1 MEVILGKIMALFVL
15 PPGLNL
21 VLALFGLLLRW
32 RFYRTGTFMIYFSFI
47 LLYIFSI
54 PLFSTNL
61 IRSQQPDTALDV
73 GTLGDTPAKV
83 IVVLGGGRYIDAPEY
98 KEDTVSIYALERI
111 RYGAYLQRKTKLPIL
126 FTGGVVYSEGT
137 PEAVLMKKVLED
149 AFIGVAHWVEDRSRT
164 TYENALY
171 TQEMLAKENI
181 QDIILVTHAYHM
193 TRSVEAFEQMGFKV
207 TPAPMGFVT
216 PDTRPLLMQLL
227 PRADALETT
236 SAVMHEWIGRLWY
249 QLRYYRSRPS

>member
-1 MEVILGKIMALFVL
+1 MEVILGKIMALFAL

-32 RFYRTGTFMIYFSFI
+32 RFHRTGTFILFFSFI

-61 IRSQQPDTALDV
+61 IRSQQPDAALDV
-73 GTLGDTPAKV
+73 STLAKTPARV
-83 IVVLGGGRYIDAPEY
+83 IVVLGGGRYTDAPEY

-111 RYGAYLQRKTKLPIL
+111 RYGAYLQRKTRLPIL
-126 FTGGVVYSEGT
+126 FTGGVVYGEGT

-193 TRSVEAFEQMGFKV
+193 ARSVEAFEQMGLQV

-216 PDTRPLLMQLL
+216 PDRRPLLMQLL
-227 PRADALETT
+227 PNARSLEMT

-249 QLRYYRSRPS
+249 QLRYYKSRPS